1 MPPLIERPGRD
12 AAAEP
17 LAQLVDVDNV
27 ERRQHA
33 GVVVQPAAA
42 AVVVVVAVDGPQQ
55 VLDQPA
61 QDPEVVAA
69 GRAERFLARL
79 VQHDGRLVDRLAS
92 GGGTDY

>member
-1 MPPLIERPGRD
+1 MPPLVERPGRD

-33 GVVVQPAAA
+33 GVVH
-42 AVVVVVAVDGPQQ
+42 VVVVVAVDGPQQ

-61 QDPEVVAA
+61 QDPEVVATGWTELLFA
-69 GRAERFLARL
+69 LCLARPARWEA
-79 VQHDGRLVDRLAS
+79 G
-92 GGGTDY
+92 